1 VVVKSRFSRIS
12 AIAAL
17 ALAALGF
24 GAGQAN
30 AAQGTFN
37 LPFKAYWGKATLEPG
52 QYKLHYDTPG
62 AAFQIFSVT
71 GNGHTQFVIPF
82 VGEMA
87 SHRGGTTCLK
97 LERINGTYYVRE
109 FDSELAGRNYSFGVP
124 KAIRQLTVGRADGTS
139 LLTIAVHTA
148 P

>member
-1 VVVKSRFSRIS
+1 VKSRLSQIS

-17 ALAALGF
+17 AVAALGF

-37 LPFKAYWGKATLEPG
+37 LPFKAHWGQATLEPG
-52 QYKLHYDTPG
+52 QYKLHFDTPG

-71 GNGHTQFVIPF
+71 GNGRTQFVVPF
-82 VGEMA
+82 VGEMQINHEGK
-87 SHRGGTTCLK
+87 SCLL
-97 LERINGTYYVRE
+97 LEHIGDSYYVRE
-109 FDSELAGRNYSFGVP
+109 FDSDLAGRNYAFGVP
-124 KAIRQLTVGRADGTS
+124 KTVRQLTVGRAEGTS

-148 P
+148 K

>member
-1 VVVKSRFSRIS
+1 MKSRLSHIS

-17 ALAALGF
+17 AVAALGI

-37 LPFKAYWGKATLEPG
+37 LPFKAHWGQATLEPG
-52 QYKLHYDTPG
+52 QYKIHYDTPG

-71 GNGHTQFVIPF
+71 GNGRTQFVVPF
-82 VGEMA
+82 VGEMQIN
-87 SHRGGTTCLK
+87 HDRKTCLR
-97 LERINGTYYVRE
+97 LEHIADTYYVRE
-109 FDSELAGRNYSFGVP
+109 FDSELAGKNYLFGIP
-124 KAIRQLTVGRADGTS
+124 KAVRQLTVGRAAGTS

-148 P
+148 K